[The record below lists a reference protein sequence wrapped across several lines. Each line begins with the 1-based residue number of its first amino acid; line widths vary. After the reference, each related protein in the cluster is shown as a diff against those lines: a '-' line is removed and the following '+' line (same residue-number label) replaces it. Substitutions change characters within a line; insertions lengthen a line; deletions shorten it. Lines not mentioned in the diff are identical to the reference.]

1 LDLGCGRGEWLVLCK
16 ENGLAAKGVDINRIA
31 VERCIA
37 LGMDAV
43 QIDAIEYLQNLPDG
57 SLGAVTAFHLIEHL
71 SFKVFIRFL
80 DEIVRVLKS
89 GAIAIFETPN
99 PENILVGAYKFYLDP
114 THRNPLPAP
123 TIKFLVESK
132 GFCHVKI
139 EPLHPYDEESKI
151 NEDTELA
158 RRFNEYF
165 FSPQDYTLLGYKV

>member
-1 LDLGCGRGEWLVLCK
+1 M
-16 ENGLAAKGVDINRIA
+16 DINRIA

-43 QIDAIEYLQNLPDG
+43 EIDAIEYLQNLPDG

-89 GAIAIFETPN
+89 GAIAILETPN

-139 EPLHPYDEESKI
+139 ELLHPYEEESKI

-165 FSPQDYTLLGYKV
+165 FSPQDYALLGYKT